1 MDMDE
6 TTPQPQPTKHEHE
19 LKEQQQQPIIPPQY
33 FVPFLPNLVTVF
45 PSLSSSGK
53 SHLVKRIV
61 QNSKSYF
68 TVPPSKV
75 IFVLCNP
82 KVEAFDESDFSNA
95 NLPVETIALQDFVP
109 EECLQHNALLIFEDV
124 QILCDKITNCINV
137 YCHHLGLAGIFIL
150 VQGLLGRSKV
160 FPLVTIS
167 HRIVLFLQSTAVSRL
182 ANYILQFYQDPE
194 LKVYIKTILAYA
206 QRQEDIVLLEIN
218 KVRGNSQPFYVA
230 IQGLD
235 NFPLDDASL
244 KRPVIYAQPNKLH
257 AFNNMF
263 AANYATLTVAADNAA
278 DDAAAA
284 AANNDDDNENLPQGS
299 FVLVPAQNVTVSS
312 GRRRESAING
322 DDDNE
327 SDDKCAKTWNATLNI
342 IKENLENN
350 FPRKKLQLAENLVRE
365 IMRTQRFCVT
375 KDGRTIMVKNM
386 IKTKL
391 PLLDL
396 VSTITRQA
404 GPREQMADE
413 KFLPFV
419 KILLE
424 NGAPLVYFKNKS
436 LLQYK
441 KQHLKRSS
449 HNKKTT
455 KHSPLGNR
463 PQQQGHSRATK
474 AADKAAVLSQQQ
486 NDKTIKNIYQQP
498 LAPQPPPYYYPY
510 NNLQQQQQLQRQQ
523 HQQQQSYHYNNN
535 LQNYP
540 SYFLDG

>member
-235 NFPLDDASL
+235 NFPMDDASL

-263 AANYATLTVAADNAA
+263 AANYATLTSSSTAADKVDNT
-278 DDAAAA
+278 AAAA
-284 AANNDDDNENLPQGS
+284 APNNDDNENLPQGS
-299 FVLVPAQNVTVSS
+299 FILVPAQNVTVS
-312 GRRRESAING
+312 RRRESAINNDKN
-322 DDDNE
+322 DDEIE

-441 KQHLKRSS
+441 KQHLKRS
-449 HNKKTT
+449 HNKTTT
-455 KHSPLGNR
+455 KQPLGKK
-463 PQQQGHSRATK
+463 PSQGHSRATK
-474 AADKAAVLSQQQ
+474 AADKAAVSQQQ

-498 LAPQPPPYYYPY
+498 PPPPYYYPY
-510 NNLQQQQQLQRQQ
+510 NNLQQQQLQ
-523 HQQQQSYHYNNN
+523 QQQQSYHYNNN

>member
-1 MDMDE
+1 MDIDE
-6 TTPQPQPTKHEHE
+6 TTPPRPLLPKHCPASAAEQQEQQQPTK
-19 LKEQQQQPIIPPQY
+19 QQPIIPPQY

-75 IFVLCNP
+75 VFVLCNP
-82 KVEAFDESDFSNA
+82 KVEAFDESDFANA
-95 NLPVETIALQDFVP
+95 NLSVETIALQDFVP

-124 QILCDKITNCINV
+124 QVLCDKITNCINV

-218 KVRGNSQPFYVA
+218 KVRGNNQPFYVA

-235 NFPLDDASL
+235 NFPMDDASL

-263 AANYATLTVAADNAA
+263 AANYAILSAGQNGQNI
-278 DDAAAA
+278 
-284 AANNDDDNENLPQGS
+284 NNDDDNNNNSQNEILPQGS
-299 FVLVPAQNVTVSS
+299 FILVPAKNVIVK
-312 GRRRESAING
+312 N
-322 DDDNE
+322 DNVDNNDNVAE
-327 SDDKCAKTWNATLNI
+327 GADECAKTWNATLNI

-375 KDGRTIMVKNM
+375 KDGRTVLIKNM
-386 IKTKL
+386 IKTKI

-396 VSTITRQA
+396 VTSITRQA
-404 GPREQMADE
+404 GPKEQIPDA

-436 LLQYK
+436 LLQHNK
-441 KQHLKRSS
+441 HFKRNKIKTKLTLEKRQNVVSRRQSSS
-449 HNKKTT
+449 HQPVTEIVTT
-455 KHSPLGNR
+455 KNNY
-463 PQQQGHSRATK
+463 QQQ
-474 AADKAAVLSQQQ
+474 
-486 NDKTIKNIYQQP
+486 
-498 LAPQPPPYYYPY
+498 PYYLPY
-510 NNLQQQQQLQRQQ
+510 NNPHHHHQQQQQ
-523 HQQQQSYHYNNN
+523 QQQPYQYNNN
-535 LQNYP
+535 LQHYP